1 MAANGEQERN
11 ELPQPQ
17 PQPQG
22 GSTGSGFTISG
33 KMLGI
38 AGGGAAALVVVIV
51 VVVLLVAGVFGG
63 GGGGGA
69 SGGSDVLAYIPGN
82 AVAVAIWDNQAALSG
97 DIPEDYI
104 EWLEEEDEDSDDLGI
119 SSETYKA
126 LEIDDDDVALGA
138 TVIGDEKLDFTLEIV
153 QGDFRFDVIREELED
168 GLDCEDDDYRGFELW
183 ECPGQQPPAVA
194 LFEKD
199 GYVVMAVERQDDLED
214 MLTLKSRAPE
224 KLADAEDSELKSIL
238 DQVGDGWLRF
248 AALSEKCVIQRC
260 EGLAF
265 AIRESDDSELI
276 PASYA
281 VKFSSERAATA
292 AEGDVGIDEFVK
304 ELFAGYALDLD
315 IGDVKADGEFVVGD
329 GTAEFV
335 DPDDASSR
343 SSNQN
348 NESGGRRGSGA
359 ARAPTATES
368 PRAVAAT
375 PRLVPAQ
382 PAATIPQAQ
391 AATARPTNTP
401 APTPTAT
408 PVPLREP
415 ESTFDLVPQNSHRIL
430 LVRWGQTESGSF
442 LPSRQERQ
450 IFDAIDFIK
459 NHYDIN
465 PDNVSEIAF
474 VNDAQLT
481 VLHGDFDLASVR
493 SKLQGQDGEA
503 INYRGYEMWRWQR
516 GQVILFDQYIAYS
529 GGGLEGILQG
539 LYRGAGSLASASDNN
554 DMRKIMSRLSD
565 GIVVWADRSCGFEN
579 CLGYGWKIASID
591 NSQATGSVN
600 IEFLFRN
607 ERSSQN
613 AADDYDGIA
622 NFMRS
627 SHAMN
632 IHDTVPDGNYVV
644 GAAVWD
650 FNQ

>member
-1 MAANGEQERN
+1 MATNGDQERN
-11 ELPQPQ
+11 EQPQPQ

-22 GSTGSGFTISG
+22 GLASGGGFTISG
-33 KMLGI
+33 KVLGI
-38 AGGGAAALVVVIV
+38 AGGGVAALVVIIV

-63 GGGGGA
+63 GGSGGA
-69 SGGSDVLAYIPGN
+69 SGGRDVLAYIPADAGI
-82 AVAVAIWDNQAALSG
+82 VGIFDQQAMLNG
-97 DIPEDYI
+97 DVPEDLI
-104 EWLEEEDEDSDDLGI
+104 EYWEDDESGGPLDDLPN
-119 SSETYKA
+119 SYDD
-126 LEIDDDDVALGA
+126 LDIDDDDVATFA
-138 TVIGDEKLDFTLEIV
+138 FVADEDQNDSLLIV
-153 QGDFRFDVIREELED
+153 QGDFEFDVIREDLED
-168 GLDCEDDDYRGFELW
+168 GADCEDDYRGFELW
-183 ECPGQQPPAVA
+183 ECPDGGAVA

-199 GYVVMAVERQDDLED
+199 GYLVFAAGRQDDLED
-214 MLTLKSRAPE
+214 LLTLKSRDPE
-224 KLADAEDSELKSIL
+224 KLADGEDSDPKRIL
-238 DQVGDGWLRF
+238 DQVGNGWLRV
-248 AALSEKCVIQRC
+248 AVITDDCVINRC
-260 EGLAF
+260 EGIALAVQ
-265 AIRESDDSELI
+265 ESDDAGSM
-276 PASYA
+276 PASY
-281 VKFSSERAATA
+281 VVMFSSERAATA
-292 AEGDVGIDEFVK
+292 AEGDVEIDEFV
-304 ELFAGYALDLD
+304 EGMFAGFDLDLE

-329 GTAEFV
+329 GVAEFV

-348 NESGGRRGSGA
+348 GGSRGSET
-359 ARAPTATES
+359 ARAAP
-368 PRAVAAT
+368 AVAAPTST
-375 PRLVPAQ
+375 PLLPMAQ
-382 PAATIPQAQ
+382 PAAMQARPAAP
-391 AATARPTNTP
+391 AATRPATP

-465 PDNVSEIAF
+465 PDNVLEIAF

-516 GQVILFDQYIAYS
+516 GQVILFEQYIAYS
-529 GGGLEGILQG
+529 SGGLEGILQG

-565 GIVVWADRSCGFEN
+565 GIVVWADRNCGFEN

-591 NSQATGSVN
+591 ASQATGNVN

-607 ERSSQN
+607 DRSSQN